1 MFFKSKKKQ
10 KYEPDAVPT
19 TVEEAIPLLGVCEDG
34 ICLVG
39 RNLWSKTFRF
49 TDVNYSVASGE
60 DREGLFYKYA
70 DILNSMDD
78 GATTKITINNRRIH
92 RSQFE
97 KTNMIPL
104 MGDRLDDYRRE
115 YNSILERNANLSC
128 GIVQDKYLTVTVEK
142 RTLEEARAYF
152 TRVESEYR
160 TMFASLGSDLY
171 EVNDEEKLRMIYDFF
186 HRGCEDDFRYDRIL
200 NAKRG
205 HDFKIAIAPQSM
217 EFRSDYFK
225 IDGRY
230 GRVLYLKDYANNV
243 KDSILADLTDV
254 DRNLMLS
261 IDAEPIPTDKAVR
274 QGENKLL
281 AVETNIANWQ
291 RKQNQNNHF
300 SATIPYEMERQREES
315 RGFLDAL
322 VSSDQRMI
330 PALITVVHTADTK
343 EQLDAATES
352 IQQYARTRFCT
363 MSVLRWQ
370 QLEGLNTVLPYG
382 GTKLRIRRTLTT
394 ECLAVFMPFRVQEI
408 CHKKGIYLGNNAISK
423 NLIMVNRGELL
434 NGNSFILGVS
444 GSGKSMLAKQDIVNL
459 YLSDKNA
466 DISLISELKEYMNW
480 FRLADPDFDSKLDE
494 YYFAVNIYREPE
506 STGSL
511 GHWLKKFQ
519 ERNGLKQVT
528 CHGLRHTYCSV
539 MLAKNVPVNT
549 VSKYMGH
556 SDATITLKVYAHFI
570 PDTIDSALDV
580 LEKMIV

>member
-1 MFFKSKKKQ
+1 
-10 KYEPDAVPT
+10 
-19 TVEEAIPLLGVCEDG
+19 
-34 ICLVG
+34 
-39 RNLWSKTFRF
+39 
-49 TDVNYSVASGE
+49 
-60 DREGLFYKYA
+60 
-70 DILNSMDD
+70 MDD

-142 RTLEEARAYF
+142 RSLEEARAYF

-186 HRGCEDDFRYDRIL
+186 HRGNEDDFRYDRIL

-315 RGFLDAL
+315 WGFLDAL
-322 VSSDQRMI
+322 VSRDQRMI

-394 ECLAVFMPFRVQEI
+394 ECLAIFMPFRVQEI